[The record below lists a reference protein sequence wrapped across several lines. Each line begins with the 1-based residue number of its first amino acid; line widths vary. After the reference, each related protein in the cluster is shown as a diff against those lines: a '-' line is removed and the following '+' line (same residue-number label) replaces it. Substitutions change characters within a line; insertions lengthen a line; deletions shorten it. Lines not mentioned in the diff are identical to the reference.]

1 MLCIIKVSTA
11 LFWKQL
17 IAIKWIFS
25 MKTLKLEVKTCD
37 CQKTEG
43 RKVGKDKHNVFEYKN
58 DYIWMKWSIIFMP
71 ATHISTSIL

>member
-1 MLCIIKVSTA
+1 
-11 LFWKQL
+11 
-17 IAIKWIFS
+17 

-58 DYIWMKWSIIFMP
+58 DYI
-71 ATHISTSIL
+71 